1 MKENNI
7 IQQKNKKSN
16 EKYRI
21 KNESKTTSTS
31 TTTTTHTKKKRIR
44 FCVCMKLIHN
54 KPNKLV
60 KRWRNAGLFIPLLQP
75 RMYASNIFRLEFHWD
90 H

>member
-21 KNESKTTSTS
+21 KNENKTTSTS
-31 TTTTTHTKKKRIR
+31 TTTTAHTKKNVSG
-44 FCVCMKLIHN
+44 FVFVWN
-54 KPNKLV
+54 SYTTNPTN
-60 KRWRNAGLFIPLLQP
+60 
-75 RMYASNIFRLEFHWD
+75 
-90 H
+90 